1 MPSNNMNPVLH
12 IRNLNKT
19 FGTTAAL
26 RDINLELRQGEMLF
40 LLGPSGCG
48 KTTLLRA
55 IAGFEQP
62 DSGEIW
68 LKDRC
73 IFNSRFSLPTQQRRI
88 GYVVQEGVLFPH
100 LSVYRNIAYGLG
112 NGKGSSPQ
120 DRQRIEAVMSLTGIG
135 ELANRFPHQLSGG
148 QQQRVALARA
158 LAPEPE
164 LILFDEPFSALD
176 EHLRQKIRR
185 EMLHAL
191 RQSGTSAIFV
201 THDRD
206 EALSHADRIAV
217 LSDGRILQTDTPRR
231 LYWSPSSLAA
241 AQFIG
246 DSIVLNAQRSS
257 DGTQAQC
264 ALGTFP
270 LAAAPQTPSEH
281 PIDGKLLV
289 RPEQFVLTETANVP
303 PHSTQPVF
311 GAKVE
316 SIEFK
321 GRYTAVALNINGV
334 CFTLDTVHAPP
345 VCSGD
350 TVRLAFEGT
359 ALFFPPQQE

>member
-1 MPSNNMNPVLH
+1 MTPRYEAPS
-12 IRNLNKT
+12 
-19 FGTTAAL
+19 
-26 RDINLELRQGEMLF
+26 
-40 LLGPSGCG
+40 
-48 KTTLLRA
+48 RA

-158 LAPEPE
+158 LAPKPE

-185 EMLHAL
+185 EMV
-191 RQSGTSAIFV
+191 RTVQGTER
-201 THDRD
+201 TLLLPD
-206 EALSHADRIAV
+206 V
-217 LSDGRILQTDTPRR
+217 LP
-231 LYWSPSSLAA
+231 
-241 AQFIG
+241 
-246 DSIVLNAQRSS
+246 QR
-257 DGTQAQC
+257 
-264 ALGTFP
+264 
-270 LAAAPQTPSEH
+270 
-281 PIDGKLLV
+281 
-289 RPEQFVLTETANVP
+289 
-303 PHSTQPVF
+303 
-311 GAKVE
+311 
-316 SIEFK
+316 
-321 GRYTAVALNINGV
+321 
-334 CFTLDTVHAPP
+334 
-345 VCSGD
+345 
-350 TVRLAFEGT
+350 
-359 ALFFPPQQE
+359 

>member
-1 MPSNNMNPVLH
+1 
-12 IRNLNKT
+12 
-19 FGTTAAL
+19 
-26 RDINLELRQGEMLF
+26 
-40 LLGPSGCG
+40 
-48 KTTLLRA
+48 
-55 IAGFEQP
+55 
-62 DSGEIW
+62 
-68 LKDRC
+68 
-73 IFNSRFSLPTQQRRI
+73 
-88 GYVVQEGVLFPH
+88 
-100 LSVYRNIAYGLG
+100 
-112 NGKGSSPQ
+112 
-120 DRQRIEAVMSLTGIG
+120 
-135 ELANRFPHQLSGG
+135 
-148 QQQRVALARA
+148 
-158 LAPEPE
+158 
-164 LILFDEPFSALD
+164 
-176 EHLRQKIRR
+176 
-185 EMLHAL
+185 MLHAL

-231 LYWSPSSLAA
+231 LYWSPSSLTA

-246 DSIVLNAQRSS
+246 DSIVLDAQRSS

-281 PIDGKLLV
+281 PIEGKLLV

-359 ALFFPPQQE
+359 ALFFPPEQK

>member
-112 NGKGSSPQ
+112 NGKGSIPQ

-246 DSIVLNAQRSS
+246 DSVVLDAQRSS

-264 ALGTFP
+264 ALGIFP

-281 PIDGKLLV
+281 PIEGKLLV

-303 PHSTQPVF
+303 PHNTQPVF

>member
-1 MPSNNMNPVLH
+1 M
-12 IRNLNKT
+12 
-19 FGTTAAL
+19 
-26 RDINLELRQGEMLF
+26 
-40 LLGPSGCG
+40 
-48 KTTLLRA
+48 
-55 IAGFEQP
+55 
-62 DSGEIW
+62 
-68 LKDRC
+68 
-73 IFNSRFSLPTQQRRI
+73 
-88 GYVVQEGVLFPH
+88 VQEGVLFPH

-246 DSIVLNAQRSS
+246 DSIVLDAQRSS

-281 PIDGKLLV
+281 PIEGKLLV
-289 RPEQFVLTETANVP
+289 RPEQFVLTETTCRRTARSPCSARKWKASSSKAAIP
-303 PHSTQPVF
+303 PLPSTSTVSASRSTPCTRRPFAAVTPCGSRLKARLCF
-311 GAKVE
+311 SRRSRNKAKPN
-316 SIEFK
+316 SRSNADYLHRCGCF
-321 GRYTAVALNINGV
+321 ALGWRI
-334 CFTLDTVHAPP
+334 LHK
-345 VCSGD
+345 
-350 TVRLAFEGT
+350 
-359 ALFFPPQQE
+359 

>member
-1 MPSNNMNPVLH
+1 MNPVLH

-19 FGTTAAL
+19 FGTAAAL

-191 RQSGTSAIFV
+191 RQSGTAASCNPTRRAASIGRPAASLPRSLSATALCW
-201 THDRD
+201 THSAAAMARRRN
-206 EALSHADRIAV
+206 APSVHFRWP
-217 LSDGRILQTDTPRR
+217 PRR
-231 LYWSPSSLAA
+231 KRRPNIPLKANCSSAP
-241 AQFIG
+241 
-246 DSIVLNAQRSS
+246 NSS
-257 DGTQAQC
+257 
-264 ALGTFP
+264 F
-270 LAAAPQTPSEH
+270 
-281 PIDGKLLV
+281 
-289 RPEQFVLTETANVP
+289 
-303 PHSTQPVF
+303 
-311 GAKVE
+311 
-316 SIEFK
+316 
-321 GRYTAVALNINGV
+321 
-334 CFTLDTVHAPP
+334 
-345 VCSGD
+345 
-350 TVRLAFEGT
+350 
-359 ALFFPPQQE
+359 

>member
-112 NGKGSSPQ
+112 NGKGSIPQ

-246 DSIVLNAQRSS
+246 DSVVLDAQRSS

-264 ALGTFP
+264 ALGIFP